1 MSETTSPQTSN
12 GQERRRRLLIA
23 LALLVVIA
31 MIGYGIWYFIHGRW
45 YEGTEDAYANGNIVQ
60 VTPAVAGTIVEIG
73 VDDNMMVQAGQ
84 QMIKLDPS
92 DREVSLQMAEAA
104 LAHIVRQVRGMY
116 TSAEGQSA
124 DLEAKQVALQRARE
138 DVERRRGL
146 DSTGAIPK
154 EEFAHAQ
161 SALDAAERA
170 VTMARQQLATTQ
182 AMTDDTRLVTHP
194 DVKAAA
200 AGVRQAYLNYARSI
214 LQAPLAGYVTQR
226 SAQIGQHV
234 NVGMPLM
241 ALVPLEQ
248 LWVDANFKET
258 QLEHMR
264 IGQPVEVH
272 SDLYGSDIAFHGR
285 VESLGIG
292 TGSSMS
298 LLPAQ
303 NATGNWIKIV
313 QRVPVR
319 IALDPKELGE
329 HPLRIGLSMHV
340 VVDMHDRSGPMLSQ
354 SAPGRAVYS
363 TKVYAQQLADAE
375 ARISAIIRGNSGHAA
390 GHIAEAGETKQP

>member
-1 MSETTSPQTSN
+1 MSETTPPQITN
-12 GQERRRRLLIA
+12 GQERRRKLLFG

-31 MIGYGIWYFIHGRW
+31 LAGSGFWYLIHGRW
-45 YEGTEDAYANGNIVQ
+45 YENTEDAYANGNIVEI
-60 VTPAVAGTIVEIG
+60 TPAVAGTIVEIG

-84 QMIKLDPS
+84 SMVKLDPS

-116 TSAEGQSA
+116 SNVEGQSA
-124 DLEAKQVALQRARE
+124 DLASKQFALQRARE

-146 DSTGAIPK
+146 DATGAIPK
-154 EEFAHAQ
+154 EELAHAQ
-161 SALDAAERA
+161 SALDEAERA
-170 VTMARQQLATTQ
+170 VVVAREQLATTQ
-182 AMTDDTRLVTHP
+182 AMTDDTLLATHP
-194 DVKAAA
+194 DVRAAA

-214 LQAPLAGYVTQR
+214 LQAPVTGYVTQR
-226 SAQIGQHV
+226 SAQVGQHV
-234 NVGMPLM
+234 NVGLPLM

-248 LWVDANFKET
+248 IWVDANFKET

-272 SDLYGSDIAFHGR
+272 SDLYGSDVTYHGR

-319 IALDPKELGE
+319 IALDSKELGE

-340 VVDMHDRSGPMLSQ
+340 VVDMHDRSGPMLSR
-354 SAPGRAVYS
+354 STPGRAVYS
-363 TKVYAQQLADAE
+363 TKIYEQQLADAD
-375 ARISAIIRGNSGHAA
+375 ARILAIIRGNSGHVVP
-390 GHIAEAGETKQP
+390 AGETKKPS